1 MNIQRKHLL
10 STPESQ
16 TAAILIDYSTKVMF
30 NKYSKKASTINIAES
45 QTAVIST
52 INTTIVTMNKASD
65 KACSINY
72 LKLQSITI
80 LIQSSSAQSIHK
92 VKLIFY
98 EDTIENLKTLKT

>member
-1 MNIQRKHLL
+1 LITQQKLCSTNIQ
-10 STPESQ
+10 
-16 TAAILIDYSTKVMF
+16 
-30 NKYSKKASTINIAES
+30 KASTINTAEL

-65 KACSINY
+65 KACSSY
-72 LKLQSITI
+72 LKLQSTTI
-80 LIQSSSAQSIHK
+80 LMQSSSAQSIHK